1 LIYPGFSNNNEN
13 LNPYKIINIFIK
25 KVTNIRT
32 LNISISDME
41 FNNLGI
47 KNENITFTE
56 FIELVRREV
65 MRNNLSNC
73 LALAEKVG
81 LSSMTINEINEE
93 IKLVR
98 NAKNRH

>member
-1 LIYPGFSNNNEN
+1 M
-13 LNPYKIINIFIK
+13 
-25 KVTNIRT
+25 RT
-32 LNISISDME
+32 LNVSISDME

-56 FIELVRREV
+56 FTELVRREV
-65 MRNNLSNC
+65 MRNNLNNC
-73 LALAEKVG
+73 LALAEKYG
-81 LSSMTINEINEE
+81 LSSMTMNEINEE

>member
-1 LIYPGFSNNNEN
+1 MRI
-13 LNPYKIINIFIK
+13 
-25 KVTNIRT
+25 

-65 MRNNLSNC
+65 MRNNLNNC

>member
-1 LIYPGFSNNNEN
+1 M
-13 LNPYKIINIFIK
+13 
-25 KVTNIRT
+25 RT

-56 FIELVRREV
+56 FTELVRRDG
-65 MRNNLSNC
+65 MRNNLNNC
-73 LALAEKVG
+73 LALAEKYG

>member
-1 LIYPGFSNNNEN
+1 M
-13 LNPYKIINIFIK
+13 
-25 KVTNIRT
+25 RT
-32 LNISISDME
+32 LNVSISDME

-56 FIELVRREV
+56 FTELVKREV
-65 MRNNLSNC
+65 MRNNLNNC
-73 LALAEKVG
+73 LALAEKYG

>member
-1 LIYPGFSNNNEN
+1 
-13 LNPYKIINIFIK
+13 
-25 KVTNIRT
+25 
-32 LNISISDME
+32 ME

-65 MRNNLSNC
+65 MRNNLNNC

-81 LSSMTINEINEE
+81 LSSMTINEE

>member
-1 LIYPGFSNNNEN
+1 
-13 LNPYKIINIFIK
+13 
-25 KVTNIRT
+25 
-32 LNISISDME
+32 ME

-56 FIELVRREV
+56 FKELVKREV
-65 MRNNLSNC
+65 MQKNLNNC
-73 LALAEKVG
+73 LALAEKYG
-81 LSSMTINEINEE
+81 LSSMTMNEINEE

>member
-1 LIYPGFSNNNEN
+1 MRI
-13 LNPYKIINIFIK
+13 LN
-25 KVTNIRT
+25 V
-32 LNISISDME
+32 SISDME

-65 MRNNLSNC
+65 MRNNLNNC

-81 LSSMTINEINEE
+81 LSSMTINEINEINEE

>member
-1 LIYPGFSNNNEN
+1 M
-13 LNPYKIINIFIK
+13 
-25 KVTNIRT
+25 RT
-32 LNISISDME
+32 LIVSISDME

-56 FIELVRREV
+56 FIELVKREV
-65 MRNNLSNC
+65 MRNNLNNC

>member
-1 LIYPGFSNNNEN
+1 M
-13 LNPYKIINIFIK
+13 
-25 KVTNIRT
+25 RT
-32 LNISISDME
+32 LNVSISDME

-56 FIELVRREV
+56 FTVLVRREV
-65 MRNNLSNC
+65 MRNNLNNC
-73 LALAEKVG
+73 LALAEKYG
-81 LSSMTINEINEE
+81 LSSMTLNEINEE

>member
-1 LIYPGFSNNNEN
+1 MI
-13 LNPYKIINIFIK
+13 
-25 KVTNIRT
+25 T

-41 FNNLGI
+41 FKNLGI

-56 FIELVRREV
+56 FTELVRREV
-65 MRNNLSNC
+65 MRNNLNNC
-73 LALAEKVG
+73 LALAEKYG
-81 LSSMTINEINEE
+81 LSSMTMNEINEE

>member
-1 LIYPGFSNNNEN
+1 M
-13 LNPYKIINIFIK
+13 
-25 KVTNIRT
+25 RT
-32 LNISISDME
+32 LNVSISDME

-65 MRNNLSNC
+65 MRNNLNNC
-73 LALAEKVG
+73 LALAEKYG
-81 LSSMTINEINEE
+81 LSSMTMNEINEE

>member
-1 LIYPGFSNNNEN
+1 M
-13 LNPYKIINIFIK
+13 
-25 KVTNIRT
+25 RT
-32 LNISISDME
+32 LNVSISDME

-65 MRNNLSNC
+65 MRNNLNNC

-81 LSSMTINEINEE
+81 LSSMTINEINEINEE

>member
-1 LIYPGFSNNNEN
+1 
-13 LNPYKIINIFIK
+13 
-25 KVTNIRT
+25 
-32 LNISISDME
+32 ME

-65 MRNNLSNC
+65 MQNNLNNC
-73 LALAEKVG
+73 LALAEKYG
-81 LSSMTINEINEE
+81 LSSMTMNEINEE

>member
-1 LIYPGFSNNNEN
+1 M
-13 LNPYKIINIFIK
+13 
-25 KVTNIRT
+25 RT
-32 LNISISDME
+32 LHISISDME

-56 FIELVRREV
+56 FTELVRREV
-65 MRNNLSNC
+65 MRNNLNNC
-73 LALAEKVG
+73 VALAEKYE
-81 LSSMTINEINEE
+81 LSSMTMNEINEE

>member
-1 LIYPGFSNNNEN
+1 M
-13 LNPYKIINIFIK
+13 
-25 KVTNIRT
+25 RT
-32 LNISISDME
+32 LNVSISDME

-65 MRNNLSNC
+65 MRNNLNNC
-73 LALAEKVG
+73 LALAEKYG

>member
-1 LIYPGFSNNNEN
+1 M
-13 LNPYKIINIFIK
+13 
-25 KVTNIRT
+25 RT
-32 LNISISDME
+32 LNVSISDME

-56 FIELVRREV
+56 FTELVRREV
-65 MRNNLSNC
+65 MRNNLNNC
-73 LALAEKVG
+73 LALAEKYG
-81 LSSMTINEINEE
+81 LTSMTMNEINEE

>member
-1 LIYPGFSNNNEN
+1 MRI
-13 LNPYKIINIFIK
+13 LN
-25 KVTNIRT
+25 V
-32 LNISISDME
+32 SISDME

-65 MRNNLSNC
+65 MQNNLNNC

-81 LSSMTINEINEE
+81 LSSMTMNEINEE

>member
-1 LIYPGFSNNNEN
+1 M
-13 LNPYKIINIFIK
+13 
-25 KVTNIRT
+25 RT
-32 LNISISDME
+32 LNVSISDME

-65 MRNNLSNC
+65 MRNNLNNC
-73 LALAEKVG
+73 LALAEKVC

>member
-1 LIYPGFSNNNEN
+1 MNM
-13 LNPYKIINIFIK
+13 
-25 KVTNIRT
+25 RT
-32 LNISISDME
+32 LNVSISDME

-65 MRNNLSNC
+65 MRNNLNNC
-73 LALAEKVG
+73 LALAEKYG
-81 LSSMTINEINEE
+81 LSSMTMNEINEE

>member
-1 LIYPGFSNNNEN
+1 MRI
-13 LNPYKIINIFIK
+13 LN
-25 KVTNIRT
+25 V
-32 LNISISDME
+32 SISDME

-65 MRNNLSNC
+65 MRNNLNNC
-73 LALAEKVG
+73 LALAEKYG
-81 LSSMTINEINEE
+81 LSSMTMNEINEE

>member
-1 LIYPGFSNNNEN
+1 MRI
-13 LNPYKIINIFIK
+13 LN
-25 KVTNIRT
+25 V
-32 LNISISDME
+32 SISDME

-56 FIELVRREV
+56 FIELFRREV
-65 MRNNLSNC
+65 MRNNLNNC
-73 LALAEKVG
+73 VALTEKYG
-81 LSSMTINEINEE
+81 LSSMTMNEINEE

>member
-1 LIYPGFSNNNEN
+1 M
-13 LNPYKIINIFIK
+13 
-25 KVTNIRT
+25 RT

-47 KNENITFTE
+47 KNENITFIE
-56 FIELVRREV
+56 FTELVRREV
-65 MRNNLSNC
+65 MRNNLNIC
-73 LALAEKVG
+73 VALAEKYG
-81 LSSMTINEINEE
+81 LSSMTMNEINEE

>member
-1 LIYPGFSNNNEN
+1 MRI
-13 LNPYKIINIFIK
+13 LN
-25 KVTNIRT
+25 V
-32 LNISISDME
+32 SISDME

-47 KNENITFTE
+47 KNENITFTK
-56 FIELVRREV
+56 FIELFRREV
-65 MRNNLSNC
+65 MRNNLNNC

>member
-1 LIYPGFSNNNEN
+1 M
-13 LNPYKIINIFIK
+13 
-25 KVTNIRT
+25 RT
-32 LNISISDME
+32 LNVSISDME

-65 MRNNLSNC
+65 MRNNLNNC